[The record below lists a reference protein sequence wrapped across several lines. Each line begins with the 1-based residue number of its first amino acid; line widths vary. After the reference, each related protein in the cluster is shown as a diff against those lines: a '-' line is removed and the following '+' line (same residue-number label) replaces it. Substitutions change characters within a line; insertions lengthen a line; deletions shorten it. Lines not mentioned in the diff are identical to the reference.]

1 MEGYKFWIHL
11 TLSLT
16 SVRSIGMR
24 LISISDDNNTQAKF
38 LPWSATG
45 IPHSDSGITRRS
57 SRSILYMSDMS

>member
-24 LISISDDNNTQAKF
+24 LTSISDDNNTQANF
-38 LPWSATG
+38 CNGLPQVSHIVIQELPGDPQDPFCTCQ
-45 IPHSDSGITRRS
+45 T
-57 SRSILYMSDMS
+57 